1 MDINLD
7 RSPEGLAN
15 HKRAEHVLGKLG
27 IDFCASGTGS
37 KSELLRRR
45 AELRRG
51 MDALTREADK
61 NPDHEPNE
69 EQSFAWLACAAAIN
83 HISTNLDF
91 FEADRSDSVPAGTV
105 HDKNGKRIGVML
117 TADDLRDRAKI
128 AAKLGPPEGSGNVL
142 SGDYQ
147 PNSLA
152 DFFRGVAGMRTSGA
166 VKNALT
172 EGTSSSGGYA
182 VPTVLLPGILAALA
196 PASSLLTAG
205 AGIVMLDQMQAK
217 SFNVAA
223 IDTLPTAAWR
233 SENGAVAES
242 DPTFRGQTI
251 TPQSLS
257 FLFKVSREL
266 LADAPDIEQAL
277 TTAIT
282 QAFAKEL
289 DRAGLIGSGTA
300 PEIRG
305 LANIA
310 NVNAI
315 SNGAN
320 GTSLTGYGNFLS
332 ARTAILGQNAP
343 APNSV
348 ILSVRDEGK
357 LSGLEDTLGQPLNR
371 PPVIAG
377 WNFIPTS
384 QLPVNL
390 TVGTSSDCSQAFVGN
405 FSGFTYFMREGI
417 TVLLVRELYAAT
429 GQVAFA
435 CHARVDVAAMYPKAF
450 AVVSGIRA

>member
-1 MDINLD
+1 MDIILD
-7 RSPEGLAN
+7 YSTEGRVN
-15 HKRAEHVLGKLG
+15 HARAERVLGKLG
-27 IDFCASGTGS
+27 VSFNASGTGTRS
-37 KSELLRRR
+37 QLLQRR
-45 AELRRG
+45 ADLRRG
-51 MDALTREADK
+51 LDKLEAEIHK
-61 NPDHEPNE
+61 NADHNPTDD
-69 EQSFAWLACAAAIN
+69 QAFAFEAVVQAIS
-83 HISTNLDF
+83 HICTNLDTF
-91 FEADRSDSVPAGTV
+91 DAAEPDAPRNGEVRDRD
-105 HDKNGKRIGVML
+105 GKRIGTML
-117 TADDLRDRAKI
+117 TAEDLRSREKI
-128 AAKLGPPEGSGNVL
+128 AAKLAGPDGGGSALTGENA
-142 SGDYQ
+142 DA
-147 PNSLA
+147 SLA
-152 DFFRGVAGMRTSGA
+152 DFFRGVAGMKTSGA
-166 VKNALT
+166 VKASLT

-182 VPTVLLPGILAALA
+182 VPTILLPGILAALA
-196 PASSLLTAG
+196 PASALLQAG
-205 AGIVMLDQMQAK
+205 AGIVMLDQTQAK

-242 DPTFRGQTI
+242 NPTFRGQTI

-266 LADAPDIEQAL
+266 LADAPGLEQAL

-300 PEIRG
+300 PEICG

-310 NVNAI
+310 NVNAV

-320 GTSLTGYGNFLS
+320 GTSLTGYGNFLA

-357 LSGLEDTLGQPLNR
+357 LAGLEDTLGQPLNR

-435 CHARVDVAAMYPKAF
+435 CHTRVDVAASYPKAF